1 MDWFFSRLLACIA
14 LSVIG
19 GLLAWIAAGSIPS
32 GPLWI
37 ILGCSTGCAVGAGWD
52 RWRGLRLLQ
61 WVHDRSHER
70 APQLPGF
77 WAELAYRVEK
87 LLRSQRDLLAEE
99 QHKARDFLQAIEAS
113 PNGVML
119 LRDDYRIEW
128 CNQVSADHFGVD
140 PSRDRLQHL
149 THLVRDPDF
158 VTYVHSGRFE
168 HPIEMV
174 RPRSRG
180 TLSVVF
186 RRYGQGLFLVLSQD
200 ITEREAMEAMRRDFV
215 ANVSHEVRTP
225 LTVLAGFVETMTDL
239 PLEDQE
245 RRRILELMGQQTQ
258 RMQAL
263 VSDLLNLAQLEGS
276 PRPPVDQWHILSSVL
291 NTAHADAVALS
302 AKRHLIE
309 LGDPPQCSVSGD
321 LKELHSALLN
331 LLSNAVRYTP
341 EGGTIR
347 ISSLVREDGCALL
360 EVIDN
365 GPGIAREHLPRL
377 TERFYRT
384 DVGRS
389 RASGGT
395 GLGLAI
401 VKHVMQR
408 HGGSVEIESQE
419 GAGSTFRLVLPA
431 YRVQYGAEQQESS

>member
-19 GLLAWIAAGSIPS
+19 GLLAWIAAGSTPS

-37 ILGCSTGCAVGAGWD
+37 ILGCSAGCAVGTGWD

-87 LLRSQRDLLAEE
+87 LLKGQRDLLAEE
-99 QHKARDFLQAIEAS
+99 QHKAKEFLQAIEAS

-119 LRDDYRIEW
+119 LREDFRIEW

-140 PSRDRLQHL
+140 PARDRLQHL

-158 VTYVHSGRFE
+158 VSYVHQSRFDQ
-168 HPIEMV
+168 PIEIV

-180 TLSVVF
+180 TLSILF

-200 ITEREAMEAMRRDFV
+200 VTEREAMEAMRRDFV

-239 PLEDQE
+239 PLDDQE
-245 RRRILELMGQQTQ
+245 RRRTLELMGQQTQ

-276 PRPPVDQWHILSSVL
+276 PRPPVDQWHVLSSVL
-291 NTAHADAVALS
+291 NSAHADAVALS

-309 LGDPPQCSVSGD
+309 LGSPPQCLVSGD

-419 GAGSTFRLVLPA
+419 GVGSTFRLVLPA
-431 YRVQYGAEQQESS
+431 YRVQYGTEQQESS

>member
-1 MDWFFSRLLACIA
+1 
-14 LSVIG
+14 
-19 GLLAWIAAGSIPS
+19 
-32 GPLWI
+32 
-37 ILGCSTGCAVGAGWD
+37 
-52 RWRGLRLLQ
+52 
-61 WVHDRSHER
+61 
-70 APQLPGF
+70 
-77 WAELAYRVEK
+77 
-87 LLRSQRDLLAEE
+87 
-99 QHKARDFLQAIEAS
+99 
-113 PNGVML
+113 
-119 LRDDYRIEW
+119 
-128 CNQVSADHFGVD
+128 
-140 PSRDRLQHL
+140 
-149 THLVRDPDF
+149 
-158 VTYVHSGRFE
+158 
-168 HPIEMV
+168 
-174 RPRSRG
+174 
-180 TLSVVF
+180 
-186 RRYGQGLFLVLSQD
+186 
-200 ITEREAMEAMRRDFV
+200 
-215 ANVSHEVRTP
+215 

-239 PLEDQE
+239 PLDDQE

-276 PRPPVDQWHILSSVL
+276 PRPPVDQWHVLSSVL
-291 NTAHADAVALS
+291 NSAHADAVALS

-309 LGDPPQCSVSGD
+309 LGSPPQCLVSGD

-419 GAGSTFRLVLPA
+419 GVGSTFRLVLPA
-431 YRVQYGAEQQESS
+431 YRVQYGTEQQESS